1 MTAFF
6 EWSKKAVGYRNPH
19 PHFYEIKISRTAPS
33 PNWRGA
39 MSCPLCFFSEF
50 VLKNLTP
57 LLKDLGEGADV

>member
-33 PNWRGA
+33 PDVRG
-39 MSCPLCFFSEF
+39 
-50 VLKNLTP
+50 V
-57 LLKDLGEGADV
+57 G

>member
-33 PNWRGA
+33 PIGIQ
-39 MSCPLCFFSEF
+39 SEA
-50 VLKNLTP
+50 P
-57 LLKDLGEGADV
+57 ERSEDD